1 MKKSCIAFVG
11 IVIFVCSLLMFALAP
26 VAVQAA
32 EPTAI
37 RLIVPHSPGSAVD
50 NYARLLSDQLAKVV
64 GKPVVVENFPGAG
77 GIRGA
82 QELIKAPKDGFTIG
96 MTNSNIAV
104 YPSIIKDLPYDPVKD
119 ITQISIIGKDVFL
132 FTINPKV
139 AARNVKDLV
148 ALAKSKPGKLSYGS
162 AGSGSI
168 PHLVCELFCS
178 EADVKITH
186 VPYKGGSQLL
196 ADLLGGHIDMACLAV
211 AQGGEQVRAGKLL
224 ALGVSA
230 PKRHPAVPNVPTI
243 VEAGI
248 PGAIY
253 EGWVALIGPP
263 GLPQPIV
270 KKWNDAL
277 LQVLKL
283 KEVQES
289 LAAQGTL
296 IVGSTPEEA
305 ARVWKADI
313 DKNAKLVKQS
323 GLTFD

>member
-1 MKKSCIAFVG
+1 MKNSCMVPRFTMFLCLVY
-11 IVIFVCSLLMFALAP
+11 VFALAP
-26 VAVQAA
+26 INMQAA
-32 EPTAI
+32 EPAAI
-37 RLIVPHSPGSAVD
+37 RLIVPHNPGSAVD
-50 NYARLLSDQLAKVV
+50 NYARLLSDRLAKVV
-64 GKPVVVENFPGAG
+64 GKPVVVENFAGAG
-77 GIRGA
+77 GIKGA
-82 QELIKAPKDGFTIG
+82 QELMKAPKDGFTIG
-96 MTNSNIAV
+96 MTNSNIVV
-104 YPSIIKDLPYDPVKD
+104 YPSIMKDLPYDPVKD
-119 ITQISIIGKDVFL
+119 LTQISIIGKDVFL
-132 FTINPKV
+132 FTVNPKV
-139 AARNVKDLV
+139 EARNIKELL
-148 ALAKSKPGKLSYGS
+148 ALAKSKPAKLTYGS

-168 PHLVCELFCS
+168 PHLVCELLCS

-196 ADLLGGHIDMACLAV
+196 ADLMGGHIDMACLAV
-211 AQGGEQVRAGKLL
+211 AQGVEQVKAGKLL

-248 PGAIY
+248 PGAVY
-253 EGWVALIGPP
+253 EGWVSLIGPP
-263 GLPQPIV
+263 GLSKPIV

-305 ARVWKADI
+305 TRVWKADI
-313 DKNAKLVKQS
+313 DKNAKLVKKS